1 MGRKLLPVLKNPL
14 HLFLSVKGLGGDRG
28 RAHAGNRGLSLLPV
42 RAFSGVPSEVLHC
55 PFGQCIQ
62 VEQQELG
69 STLGWRG
76 WSGSGRRVQGGALG
90 AGAHPEPGPRAARE
104 RAQGCV
110 PCGGSVRECGHA
122 AVCEQGTCAP
132 RVPKCHRIQKDGSK
146 PREG

>member
-1 MGRKLLPVLKNPL
+1 MLQAEVF
-14 HLFLSVKGLGGDRG
+14 LFSQPE
-28 RAHAGNRGLSLLPV
+28 LSLVYHQRCYTARLAV
-42 RAFSGVPSEVLHC
+42 AA
-55 PFGQCIQ
+55 CIQ
-62 VEQQELG
+62 VERQELG